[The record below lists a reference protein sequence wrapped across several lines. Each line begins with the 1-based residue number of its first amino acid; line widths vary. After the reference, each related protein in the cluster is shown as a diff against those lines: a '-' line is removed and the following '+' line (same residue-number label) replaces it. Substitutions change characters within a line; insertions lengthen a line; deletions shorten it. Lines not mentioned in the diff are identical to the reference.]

1 MIKKL
6 SVLALLL
13 SMTFESSAAWKVDF
27 NSPEEPRRW
36 VRVNDSVM
44 GGISQSTIQF
54 SDGIAFFTGHL
65 SLENNGGFA
74 SVRRVGGLDLV
85 SNKGKL
91 LLTVKGDGRQY
102 QLRLRINAG
111 LDGVA
116 YVARFNSS
124 ADWQTF
130 EFGESDFVPQF
141 RGRNV
146 HGAPDLSFIHVE
158 QIGIM
163 ISDKRQGNFSL
174 AISEIKQQ

>member
-74 SVRRVGGLDLV
+74 SIYRQQDSSVQLSQTAIKIR
-85 SNKGKL
+85 
-91 LLTVKGDGRQY
+91 VKGDGRVY
-102 QLRLRINAG
+102 QLRLRTPESY
-111 LDGVA
+111 GVSYSA
-116 YVARFNSS
+116 SFPTQKDEWLEHTFMPENFNP
-124 ADWQTF
+124 
-130 EFGESDFVPQF
+130 VF
-141 RGRNV
+141 RGRLV
-146 HGAPDLSFIHVE
+146 LGAPILDFRQVSRLGFLLA
-158 QIGIM
+158 
-163 ISDKRQGNFSL
+163 DKNPGNFTL
-174 AISEIKQQ
+174 LVAKVYQ